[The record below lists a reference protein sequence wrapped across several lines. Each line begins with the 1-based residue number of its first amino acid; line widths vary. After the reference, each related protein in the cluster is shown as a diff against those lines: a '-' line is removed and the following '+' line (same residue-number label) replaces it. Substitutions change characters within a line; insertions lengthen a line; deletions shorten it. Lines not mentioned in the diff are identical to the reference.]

1 MFFFYLNA
9 NPLCY
14 EGLSSLCFL
23 FNSIWL
29 LFLTKCSCLWDLKHV
44 WPHFPQN
51 ETGFRWE
58 RKGLATAE
66 VQMELLKVRRRCHN
80 VSDSLIFQSSSLSR
94 TGSSQ
99 FLYEMSDF
107 ARSVQDSAFSCTK
120 CCRFVVFEQVCPLN
134 LLVLL
139 FEMMGNVISFV
150 ME

>member
-14 EGLSSLCFL
+14 GGLRSLCLL

-29 LFLTKCSCLWDLKHV
+29 LFLTKCSCLGDLKHV

-66 VQMELLKVRRRCHN
+66 AQMEFLKVRRRCHN

-99 FLYEMSDF
+99 FLYEMLPLCCFRAGLAPQPARF
-107 ARSVQDSAFSCTK
+107 AGI
-120 CCRFVVFEQVCPLN
+120 
-134 LLVLL
+134 LL
-139 FEMMGNVISFV
+139 FLSRFAP
-150 ME
+150 